1 MRVAAEAAVFV
12 GGKDLRYPSGV
23 DYEVR
28 SGDLI
33 PRNEDRSKFGDLCWG
48 SPTSGNYHGAL
59 GPGWGVGSSDIQSE
73 NFTIRV

>member
-1 MRVAAEAAVFV
+1 MRVAGEAAVFV

-33 PRNEDRSKFGDLCWG
+33 PRNEDCSKLWDL
-48 SPTSGNYHGAL
+48 
-59 GPGWGVGSSDIQSE
+59 VGESVQPE
-73 NFTIRV
+73 NFTSKSEG